1 MVFYMEDT
9 KTEKGWINTALSDT
23 EAGCDR
29 EVSIP
34 VEITNIQSSKRK
46 FTLTITSEFSQRDEL
61 IEWALVV
68 SSGKDNEFSVSPN
81 FNNEISESFEI
92 DSKGTRKIAILIHT
106 PKGGSKGDSVRFG
119 IGVES
124 EDRIHTF
131 NGNFRISLAPV
142 IIALKTTVGHEI
154 QVARDLAVKS
164 QRDKDERDQSS
175 QTILNEVLSIM
186 SPREVKGYI
195 FVETM
200 HPDRVGFIAKG
211 IRGFKG
217 EVRGDI
223 AIDEISHYL
232 TPKPAV
238 TGIEL
243 GAFVELIDGPFKGER
258 AKVMSIDAA
267 KEEVT
272 VQLVES
278 MVPIPVTVKAEA
290 IRMLDKN

>member
-1 MVFYMEDT
+1 MEET
-9 KTEKGWINTALSDT
+9 KTEKSWIQATLSDS

-29 EVSIP
+29 EVNIP
-34 VEITNIQSSKRK
+34 LEISNIQSSKRK
-46 FTLTITSEFSQRDEL
+46 FTLKINTEFTQRDEL
-61 IEWALVV
+61 IEWNLVIN
-68 SSGKDNEFSVSPN
+68 SGKENEFSISPQ
-81 FNNEISESFEI
+81 FSDLISESYEI
-92 DSKGTRKIAILIHT
+92 DKRGTKRIGIQIHT
-106 PKGGSKGDSVRFG
+106 PKGGSKGDNVKFSVS
-119 IGVES
+119 VES
-124 EDRIHTF
+124 EDGIHSF
-131 NGNFRISLAPV
+131 NGSFKISLAPV

-154 QVARDLAVKS
+154 QVARDLASKS
-164 QRDKDERDQSS
+164 QRDKDERNEKS
-175 QTILNEVLSIM
+175 QGILNEVLSIM

-290 IRMLDKN
+290 IRMLDKT

>member
-1 MVFYMEDT
+1 MEET
-9 KTEKGWINTALSDT
+9 KSEKGWISAGTQDQGV
-23 EAGCDR
+23 GCDR

-34 VEITNIQSSKRK
+34 VEISNIQSTKRK
-46 FTLTITSEFSQRDEL
+46 FTLTVSSTFSERDEL
-61 IEWALVV
+61 IEWGLTI
-68 SSGKDNEFSVSPN
+68 SSNKDNEFSISPG
-81 FNNEISESFEI
+81 FNNVVTESLEI
-92 DSKGTRKIAILIHT
+92 DSKSSRKMIVTIHT
-106 PKGGSKGDSVRFG
+106 PKGGSKGDNVRFNFK
-119 IGVES
+119 VES
-124 EDRIHTF
+124 EDGIHSFDNTF
-131 NGNFRISLAPV
+131 VLTLVPV

-154 QVARDLAVKS
+154 QVARDLSNKS
-164 QRDKDERDQSS
+164 QRDKDERSEKGDQE
-175 QTILNEVLSIM
+175 IINEVLSIM

-217 EVRGDI
+217 EVKGDI
-223 AIDEISHYL
+223 AIEEISHYL

-290 IRMLDKN
+290 IRMLDKT

>member
-1 MVFYMEDT
+1 MEKT
-9 KTEKGWINTALSDT
+9 KSDNAWILADINDINT
-23 EAGCDR
+23 GCDR
-29 EVSIP
+29 DVTTQLQIS
-34 VEITNIQSSKRK
+34 NIQSTKRK
-46 FTLTITSEFSQRDEL
+46 FTISLKSAFSQRDEL
-61 IEWALVV
+61 VEWDLKIT
-68 SSGKDNEFSVSPN
+68 SLKENEYSVSPS
-81 FNNEISESFEI
+81 FNSLITESLEIEPKS
-92 DSKGTRKIAILIHT
+92 TRKVTITVHT
-106 PKGGSKGDSVRFG
+106 PKGGSKEDNVTFELN
-119 IGVES
+119 VKS
-124 EDRIHTF
+124 EDDIHSFSESMKIT
-131 NGNFRISLAPV
+131 LVPV

-154 QVARDLAVKS
+154 QVARDLSNRS
-164 QRDKDERDQSS
+164 QRDKGERSQSS
-175 QTILNEVLSIM
+175 HDIINEVLSIM

-217 EVRGDI
+217 EVKGDI

-258 AKVMSIDAA
+258 AKVMSIDAS

-290 IRMLDKN
+290 IRMLDKT

>member
-1 MVFYMEDT
+1 MEET
-9 KTEKGWINTALSDT
+9 KTDKGWIKAAFSDT
-23 EAGCDR
+23 DAGCDR
-29 EVSIP
+29 EVNIP
-34 VEITNIQSSKRK
+34 LEITNIQSSKRK
-46 FTLTITSEFSQRDEL
+46 FTLTINSEFSQRDEL
-61 IEWALVV
+61 IEWGLVL
-68 SSGKDNEFSVSPN
+68 SSGKENEFSVSPN
-81 FNNEISESFEI
+81 FNSEITESFEI
-92 DSKGTRKIAILIHT
+92 DSKATRKLAVVIHT
-106 PKGGSKGDSVRFG
+106 PKGGSKRDSVQFS
-119 IGVES
+119 IKIES
-124 EDRIHTF
+124 EDGIHSF
-131 NGNFRISLAPV
+131 SGGFRITLVPV

-154 QVARDLAVKS
+154 QVARDLSTKS
-164 QRDKDERDQSS
+164 QRDKDERS
-175 QTILNEVLSIM
+175 QTSKDIINEVLSIM

-258 AKVMSIDAA
+258 AKVMSIDAS

-290 IRMLDKN
+290 IRMLDKT

>member
-1 MVFYMEDT
+1 MEEA
-9 KTEKGWINTALSDT
+9 KSEKGWISASLTNM
-23 EAGCDR
+23 EIGCDR
-29 EVSIP
+29 EVSVP
-34 VEITNIQSSKRK
+34 VEISNIQSSKRK
-46 FTLTITSEFSQRDEL
+46 FTFTVNSTFTQKDEL
-61 IEWALVV
+61 IEWGLTL
-68 SSGKDNEFSVSPN
+68 SSHKDTDFSISPS
-81 FNNEISESFEI
+81 FNNVISETLEI
-92 DSKGTRKIAILIHT
+92 DSKSTRRIVLTLHT
-106 PKGGSKGDSVRFG
+106 PKGGSKEDNVRLN
-119 IGVES
+119 IKVES
-124 EDRIHTF
+124 EDRIHSFDGTF
-131 NGNFRISLAPV
+131 TVTLVPV

-154 QVARDLAVKS
+154 QVARDLSNRS
-164 QRDKDERDQSS
+164 QRDKDERSELSKD
-175 QTILNEVLSIM
+175 IINEVLSIM

-217 EVRGDI
+217 EVKGDI

-290 IRMLDKN
+290 IRMLDKI